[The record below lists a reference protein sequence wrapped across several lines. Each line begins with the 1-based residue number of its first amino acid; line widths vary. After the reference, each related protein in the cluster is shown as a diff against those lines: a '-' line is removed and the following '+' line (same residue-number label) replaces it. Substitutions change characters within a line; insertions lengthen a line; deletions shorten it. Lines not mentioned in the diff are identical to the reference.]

1 MSKNNIPLPKE
12 KEKGKFSLKDYL
24 CEPSRVILNFEVML
38 SSDNNLTIL
47 STAAEGNLNPKSIV
61 YFHLNNSRS
70 FEFIAMVSVVHST
83 RHKKIRT
90 RNVSHKVNE

>member
-1 MSKNNIPLPKE
+1 MSKNNILLPKE

-47 STAAEGNLNPKSIV
+47 STAAEGNLNPKSI
-61 YFHLNNSRS
+61 
-70 FEFIAMVSVVHST
+70 
-83 RHKKIRT
+83 
-90 RNVSHKVNE
+90 SHFSISKGESMTFLIY